1 VGVNA
6 GSPVESDLR
15 PLELPRVGGPA
26 QSAGVAPER
35 QMIDVWP
42 WLALG
47 ALALLMLE
55 WGYIHR

>member
-1 VGVNA
+1 MLQFA
-6 GSPVESDLR
+6 GSAQNASGAPQRAVIDL
-15 PLELPRVGGPA
+15 
-26 QSAGVAPER
+26 
-35 QMIDVWP
+35 WP

>member
-1 VGVNA
+1 VA
-6 GSPVESDLR
+6 DL
-15 PLELPRVGGPA
+15 
-26 QSAGVAPER
+26 
-35 QMIDVWP
+35 WP